1 MSKLKYNDY
10 LRRISPGVEPVNPV
24 RPDTTLIKSRGNIA
38 IDVDGNP
45 VYAPAPIKPAGVALD
60 DYRDAVDPVNPV
72 DTGDGLQITGKLNSG
87 RDAVNSYLQRY
98 TGKDYSGVNISDSSI
113 LNDLAAQGLIN
124 YDQFAEGQIVFN
136 QYLSNLAA
144 ERDKNAALAAAENN
158 ARKQTAQVDYN
169 NKKLL
174 DYLAEVQGNAGLE
187 GYGLAKGQAIDLS
200 NRELNA
206 MQGVEGE
213 RIAARENAL
222 QAYQNALRENS
233 AAYTDQY
240 GTLLAS
246 RESKEDTNYQNYL
259 VEVQNMVPNLL
270 DEEGKISEDNYNK
283 LYGYVDGL
291 DISSKAKQNIKN
303 YIDTAYGS
311 YVKNS
316 ENAAK
321 QASIDIDSFTD
332 NSSYDSIRKALEDN
346 KATLGEE
353 EYNKQVKALNQKMA
367 DWIRDN
373 VSIQG
378 LSKTLTTTDDIDITI
393 NGKTFDLVAGKRL
406 NGEGMDYSLNE
417 LATGDQKIYPDVG
430 TVVAKDN
437 KLYVYKESR
446 KGKDWYE
453 IGNDKDTV
461 ADAYAAY
468 MRYGAPS
475 KKYGGSLK
483 NDAQKKLKK
492 Q

>member
-10 LRRISPGVEPVNPV
+10 LRRISPGVDPVNPV

-98 TGKDYSGVNISDSSI
+98 TGKDYSGVNIADSSI

-187 GYGLAKGQAIDLS
+187 GYGLAKGQAIDLA
-200 NRELNA
+200 NRGLNA
-206 MQGVEGE
+206 MQGVEGD
-213 RIAARENAL
+213 RVAARESAL

-246 RESKEDTNYQNYL
+246 RSQKDDADYQTRLAEVVGLAETYLENDKLSSENRQKIDEYINGLNVSDAVKNNLRSYINASYEGKTTTVEEEHTNKIDEINALTKDNFDEYIKKLSTEEKETYKNEIAAREKKVFPKGRGEYIEKSSYSGGYYNFEYEGTKYRLYESIGEDTA
-259 VEVQNMVPNLL
+259 
-270 DEEGKISEDNYNK
+270 D
-283 LYGYVDGL
+283 DGL
-291 DISSKAKQNIKN
+291 GSGTGVINKNEAASWGLPNPDDYSYKDIICVKN
-303 YIDTAYGS
+303 GGKTRF
-311 YVKNS
+311 YVKRAGAWYLLTRD
-316 ENAAK
+316 NAA
-321 QASIDIDSFTD
+321 
-332 NSSYDSIRKALEDN
+332 
-346 KATLGEE
+346 
-353 EYNKQVKALNQKMA
+353 
-367 DWIRDN
+367 
-373 VSIQG
+373 
-378 LSKTLTTTDDIDITI
+378 
-393 NGKTFDLVAGKRL
+393 
-406 NGEGMDYSLNE
+406 
-417 LATGDQKIYPDVG
+417 
-430 TVVAKDN
+430 
-437 KLYVYKESR
+437 
-446 KGKDWYE
+446 
-453 IGNDKDTV
+453 
-461 ADAYAAY
+461 
-468 MRYGAPS
+468 
-475 KKYGGSLK
+475 
-483 NDAQKKLKK
+483 
-492 Q
+492 